1 MLGTVLLHVLAHA
14 LIEQLSVF
22 GKIHVDEV
30 DNNDTSHISEAQ
42 LSCQLISSAEVNI
55 QCICFLT
62 FLTSSV
68 TTVHID
74 NMQGLGVLNDE
85 ISTVLVVNNTTKAS
99 FNLLGNAEIVEDRH
113 LTGVELNYARLF
125 RGY

>member
-1 MLGTVLLHVLAHA
+1 
-14 LIEQLSVF
+14 
-22 GKIHVDEV
+22 
-30 DNNDTSHISEAQ
+30 
-42 LSCQLISSAEVNI
+42 
-55 QCICFLT
+55 
-62 FLTSSV
+62 
-68 TTVHID
+68 
-74 NMQGLGVLNDE
+74 MQGLGVLDDE